1 MFKKGDLLVYVDA
14 VVKRGFTKRNV
25 YKADEDVVVHGMIEP
40 IVEVKDDQG
49 LNRGVYVRRFVL
61 ASEYKDFQP
70 GDKVSVNYGNFRKEI
85 FKFDYKFNGL
95 FIPMGMLND
104 IDAGKDFT
112 VIKTG
117 IDAGRHDW
125 FRVDIGLPGMDKPF
139 EWTFPIEWLTYVGPG
154 EQKAL
159 PVVENNPVK
168 NDKKKVIKKPR
179 PPKKDKKVSIRKV
192 LREEQAKTGRGG
204 LCSYA
209 IQFASNKYRLQVN
222 DVCHARL
229 PWGNVMWQADHEKEA
244 VAVALNISRY
254 NLNEDKSYRAF
265 VKYILNES
273 PVAHCFKTKSV
284 AIAMKHGI
292 LMNVD
297 VPLNEIAIATVMLR
311 EHTEYPARRQVFQRA
326 LDLGFSGKVAYLAS
340 CIFLVHGD
348 GFLYVGQNS
357 GHRSW
362 SGVGIEF
369 HRIIGMMR
377 NGFADV
383 KAPIYR
389 KANGKHYQL
398 DAHIEKA
405 CSYTFSEELKNKYS
419 AIVEVGNFDSTM
431 RQVIPGKNKKVKEGW
446 YERDRKE
453 LDKDAFKTACE
464 VINELLTK

>member
-1 MFKKGDLLVYVDA
+1 MFKKDDLLVYIDA
-14 VVKRGFTKRNV
+14 IVKKGFTRRNV
-25 YKADEDVVVHGMIEP
+25 YKALEKEMGHREPTITVLDDEGIKRVI
-40 IVEVKDDQG
+40 
-49 LNRGVYVRRFVL
+49 YVRRFVL

-85 FKFDYKFNGL
+85 LNLDYKFNDL
-95 FIPMGMLND
+95 YIPIGMLDD
-104 IDAGKDFT
+104 IDLGKDFT
-112 VIKTG
+112 ITEKTYQ
-117 IDAGRHDW
+117 DGRNDW
-125 FRVDIGLPGMDKPF
+125 FRVGISIPGMDKPF
-139 EWTFPIEWLTYVGPG
+139 EWTFPVEWLTYVAPG
-154 EQKAL
+154 EQKNP
-159 PVVENNPVK
+159 PVVEKEPME

-179 PPKKDKKVSIRKV
+179 PPKKAKKVSIRKV
-192 LREEQAKTGRGG
+192 LREEQAKLGEHG

-209 IQFASNKYRLQVN
+209 IQFASNNYRLQVN
-222 DVCHARL
+222 DVCHAHI
-229 PWGNVMWQADHEKEA
+229 PWEDMWLTDPEKEA

-297 VPLNEIAIATVMLR
+297 VPLNEIAIAAVMLR
-311 EHTEYPARRQVFQRA
+311 EHTEYPARRQVFQKA

-340 CIFLVHGD
+340 CIFNVHEGV
-348 GFLYVGQNS
+348 FLYVGQNS

-362 SGVGIEF
+362 SGVGIKF

-377 NGFADV
+377 TGFADV

-389 KANGKHYQL
+389 NANGMPYVL
-398 DAHIEKA
+398 DSHINRA
-405 CSYTFSEELKNKYS
+405 CSHTFSEELSKKCP
-419 AIVEVGNFDSTM
+419 AVVADGDFDFIM
-431 RQVIPGKNKKVKEGW
+431 KQVIPGNIKKVKGVW
-446 YERDRKE
+446 YKNERKE
-453 LDKDAFKTACE
+453 LNKDTFKAACE

>member
-1 MFKKGDLLVYVDA
+1 MFKKDDLLVYIDA
-14 VVKRGFTKRNV
+14 IVKKGFTRRNV
-25 YKADEDVVVHGMIEP
+25 YKALEKGMGHREPTITVLDDEGIERV
-40 IVEVKDDQG
+40 I
-49 LNRGVYVRRFVL
+49 YVRRFVL

-85 FKFDYKFNGL
+85 LNLDYRFNGL
-95 FIPMGMLND
+95 YIPICMLDD
-104 IDAGKDFT
+104 IDLGKDFT
-112 VIKTG
+112 IIEKTYRN
-117 IDAGRHDW
+117 GRNDW
-125 FRVDIGLPGMDKPF
+125 FRVGISLPGMDKPF
-139 EWTFPIEWLTYVGPG
+139 EWTFPVEWLTYVAPG
-154 EQKAL
+154 EQKNP
-159 PVVENNPVK
+159 PVVEKEPMENE
-168 NDKKKVIKKPR
+168 KKKVIKKPR

-192 LREEQAKTGRGG
+192 LREEQEKLGKHC

-222 DVCHARL
+222 DICHARISWGDG
-229 PWGNVMWQADHEKEA
+229 PWQNDNGKEA

-297 VPLNEIAIATVMLR
+297 VPLNEIAIAAVMLR
-311 EHTEYPARRQVFQRA
+311 EHTEYPARRQVFQKA
-326 LDLGFSGKVAYLAS
+326 LNLGFSGKVAYLAS
-340 CIFLVHGD
+340 CIFNVHEG

-362 SGVGIEF
+362 SGVGIKF

-377 NGFADV
+377 TGFADV

-389 KANGKHYQL
+389 NANGKSYQL
-398 DAHIEKA
+398 DAHINSA
-405 CSYTFSEELKNKYS
+405 CSHTFSEELSKKYP
-419 AIVEVGNFDSTM
+419 AVVGGGEFDSTM
-431 RQVIPGKNKKVKEGW
+431 RQLIPGNNKKVMEGW
-446 YERDRKE
+446 YERERKE
-453 LDKDAFKTACE
+453 LDKDTFKSACE